1 MSCPCENLKL
11 TAPLRQ
17 HQQYFDIKTRLQV
30 KIILIMPFN
39 FLRKLFSRWQ
49 IYVDVPNVSI
59 IIGYLHKY
67 VNKNC
72 WTNSRDTSYLRHCDR
87 RSSDVT
93 VMFLVTSLTHWGRVT
108 HMCVNK
114 LTIIG
119 LANGLSPGRRRVIIS
134 TNAGILLIWPLGTNF
149 SEIYIKIR
157 TFPFKK
163 MRLKCVVCEMATIL
177 SRPQCVNYGEVIV
190 TVYG

>member
-1 MSCPCENLKL
+1 MLS
-11 TAPLRQ
+11 
-17 HQQYFDIKTRLQV
+17 
-30 KIILIMPFN
+30 N

-72 WTNSRDTSYLRHCDR
+72 WTNSRDTSNLRHCDR

-108 HMCVNK
+108 HMCVSK

-119 LANGLSPGRRRVIIS
+119 LANGLSPGRRRAIIS

-163 MRLKCVVCEMATIL
+163 LRLKVSSAKWRLFCLGL
-177 SRPQCVNYGEVIV
+177 SVLTTVRSLWQWMGRPSKVTSVSLYVDCNHVSTVNSLI
-190 TVYG
+190 